1 LLPCNGCPLPKGVP
15 SAAVSCQAT
24 QLVATT
30 ANCSLYDTLSA
41 CGPQGCGAELCAEQS
56 KLMGNPQLVHV

>member
-1 LLPCNGCPLPKGVP
+1 VLPCNGCPLPKGVP
-15 SAAVSCQAT
+15 SAAVSGPAT

-30 ANCSLYDTLSA
+30 VNCSLCDTLNV
-41 CGPQGCGAELCAEQS
+41 CGPQGCGAELRAEQS